1 MSRHAVQRLLTL
13 LTFALAL
20 VLPLRARAAIVP
32 VCEDEPMTLAPAPA
46 PNEPSCTIVTS
57 VDDVTGE
64 TSAAPICD
72 ARGVSS
78 VAPPRIL
85 PITDA
90 RIDAAPGCD
99 GQEARPSVGP
109 SSRDSAPA
117 GELASSP
124 QRALLMPELVVPG
137 PPELVILAFAAPPG
151 GPRAGVERGVYHPP
165 R

>member
-20 VLPLRARAAIVP
+20 VLPLRAGAAIVP
-32 VCEDEPMTLAPAPA
+32 VCEDEPATLAPAPS
-46 PNEPSCTIVTS
+46 EPSCTIVTS

-109 SSRDSAPA
+109 SSRDPAPA
-117 GELASSP
+117 GDLAGSP

-137 PPELVILAFAAPPG
+137 APEIVTLTFAAPPG
-151 GPRAGVERGVYHPP
+151 GPRAGVARGVYHPP